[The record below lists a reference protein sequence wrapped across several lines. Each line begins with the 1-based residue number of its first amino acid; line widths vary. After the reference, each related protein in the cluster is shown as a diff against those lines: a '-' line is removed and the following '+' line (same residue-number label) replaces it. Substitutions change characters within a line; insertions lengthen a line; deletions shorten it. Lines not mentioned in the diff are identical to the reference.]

1 VGTMDIPILSKWI
14 DPHRALCFLW
24 QTLIAWTVIAL
35 LTYGGYD
42 LQVNL
47 ATISSLYLLVVLAMA
62 SFCGFWQAS
71 LASLLAVACLD
82 LFFLPPFFRFNVTDP
97 QDWVAL
103 GTFETTA
110 LAIGRLSAREL
121 RSARE
126 ATLHRIG
133 MERLYELSRN
143 SMLLDLRQAP
153 GPQLVVL
160 IQRIFNARAVALF
173 DSHLERQDRTGDW
186 GDDEQNLAQE
196 CFQRNSGRDDRTT
209 ETAQRIMQD
218 ASGSVGAIV
227 IRGKVN
233 PPVVDALA
241 SLAAIAIDRHQSFE
255 KEEKAEVANKGEQLR
270 AAVMDALGHEF
281 KNPLATVQTASS
293 GLLELGGLNSTQHE
307 LARLIES
314 ESVRLN
320 ELCTRLLLTAR
331 LEADE
336 VGLKTDQ
343 VHVGELIAQ
352 VLSSRAAREL
362 LDRIEVAVEDPR
374 LSFWVD
380 RGLIVM
386 ILTQYIDNARK
397 YSTTGSPVRIAA
409 QACQAEIVISVH
421 NVGSTVRND
430 DKERIFNRFYR
441 AMDSKHK
448 VPGTGIG
455 LSVAKK
461 AAEAHYGHVWVESG
475 ETEGTT
481 FYLSLPLDAGRRH

>member
-1 VGTMDIPILSKWI
+1 MDIPIVSKWI
-14 DPHRALCFLW
+14 DPHRALSFLW
-24 QTLIAWTVIAL
+24 QTLTAWAVIAL

-42 LQVNL
+42 FQVNL

-82 LFFLPPFFRFNVTDP
+82 LFFLPPFFRFNVMDP

-103 GTFETTA
+103 GTFEATA
-110 LAIGRLSAREL
+110 LAIGRLSAKEI

-143 SMLLDLRQAP
+143 SMLMDLRQAP

-173 DSHLERQDRTGDW
+173 DSHLRRQDRMGDW
-186 GDDEQNLAQE
+186 GEGEQNLAQE
-196 CFQRNSGRDDRTT
+196 CFQRNTGQDDRSR

-227 IRGKVN
+227 IRGKVS
-233 PPVVDALA
+233 PLVVDALA

-255 KEEKAEVANKGEQLR
+255 KEEKAEAASKGEQLR
-270 AAVMDALGHEF
+270 AAVLDALGHEF

-293 GLLELGGLNSTQHE
+293 GLLELGGLNPTQSE

-320 ELCTRLLLTAR
+320 ELCTRLLLTAK
-331 LEADE
+331 LEAE
-336 VGLKTDQ
+336 QVGLKTDKAN
-343 VHVGELIAQ
+343 VGELINQA
-352 VLSSRAAREL
+352 LTSRAAGEL
-362 LDRIEVAVEDPR
+362 LDRIEVSVEDPA
-374 LSFWVD
+374 LSVWVD

-386 ILTQYIDNARK
+386 ILAQYIDNARK
-397 YSTTGSPVRIAA
+397 YSTPGSPIKIAA
-409 QACQAEIVISVH
+409 QARQATVVISVH
-421 NVGSTVRND
+421 NLGSTVRD
-430 DKERIFNRFYR
+430 EDKERIFERFYR
-441 AMDSKHK
+441 ATESKDH

-455 LSVAKK
+455 LSVARK
-461 AAEAHYGHVWVESG
+461 AAEAHHGHVWVTSDEKV
-475 ETEGTT
+475 GTT
-481 FYLSLPLDAGRRH
+481 FFLSLPLDARRKH